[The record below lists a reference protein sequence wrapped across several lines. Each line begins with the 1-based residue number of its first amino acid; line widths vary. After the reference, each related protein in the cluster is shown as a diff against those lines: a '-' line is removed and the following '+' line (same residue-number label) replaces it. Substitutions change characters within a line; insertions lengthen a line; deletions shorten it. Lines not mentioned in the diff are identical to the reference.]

1 MDPLSLINA
10 VAPIITKVVDRIPD
24 PASRERAAQET
35 ESALLKLIVEQNAAQ
50 ADINRIEAQSGS
62 LLQAGWRPSV
72 GWVCVAGLALNVVIA
87 PLGVWAFALAGKTV
101 AMPPISTELVLSLL
115 FPLLGLGAYR
125 TFEKVKGV
133 AR

>member
-1 MDPLSLINA
+1 MEPLSIINTIMP
-10 VAPIITKVVDRIPD
+10 VANKVLDRIPD
-24 PASRERAAQET
+24 PVARERAEAELQRD
-35 ESALLKLIVEQNAAQ
+35 LIKIASEQSAAQ
-50 ADINRIEAQSGS
+50 ADINRIDAQSGS
-62 LLQAGWRPSV
+62 VLQAGWRPSV

-87 PLGVWAFALAGKTV
+87 PLGVWAAGLAGKTV

-115 FPLLGLGAYR
+115 FPLLGIGAYR